1 MVPRRPTL
9 IQAKGG
15 PVISQLSDNMPLA
28 TLLAYLA
35 DAPVIETDSSEDQ
48 TTYRFQCGCVALR
61 IPDEDVVRVVWCSS
75 HRPASRAA
83 S

>member
-1 MVPRRPTL
+1 M
-9 IQAKGG
+9 
-15 PVISQLSDNMPLA
+15 ISQLSDNMPLA

-61 IPDEDVVRVVWCSS
+61 IPDEDVVRVVWCSLAPTGQP
-75 HRPASRAA
+75 RGIIAGGGRRTSRL
-83 S
+83 